1 MRLRPRSLVEG
12 NSGAGV
18 GSVGR
23 ASVTGWE
30 WCGIGDGERVRAGG
44 VGNRV
49 GAGGFAGR
57 VAGGTSAGMSK
68 PGGGTD
74 DERLSCRATGVSA
87 RGVPNI
93 EVGRDGRRGEGICRV
108 GVLKRADLGCIV
120 RTACRSNLGESGY
133 IPYHSRK
140 LKVADAE

>member
-1 MRLRPRSLVEG
+1 MWG
-12 NSGAGV
+12 G
-18 GSVGR
+18 
-23 ASVTGWE
+23 ASVTGWD
-30 WCGIGDGERVRAGG
+30 WRGIGDGERVRAGG
-44 VGNRV
+44 VGDRV

-57 VAGGTSAGMSK
+57 VSGGTSAGMSK

-133 IPYHSRK
+133 IPYHSKK
-140 LKVADAE
+140 LRVADAE